1 MPRQKQKRISI
12 PTLSQASERKFKEAT
27 ARGILA
33 RATLRCR
40 DRTCSLDL
48 HDFQLW
54 QFVSTVSFCQFA
66 RFGRFCSRVRRSPVN
81 LDRRAVIV
89 TSFESHFTTLRFGEP
104 QKEGERSQS
113 LKRQ

>member
-1 MPRQKQKRISI
+1 MPDKSYTEKRISI
-12 PTLSQASERKFKEAT
+12 PTLSQASERKFKEAM

-54 QFVSTVSFCQFA
+54 QFVSFR
-66 RFGRFCSRVRRSPVN
+66 RFSLPGLVDFVPVFVVVPSISTGYRLPSHTIVFVR
-81 LDRRAVIV
+81 DY
-89 TSFESHFTTLRFGEP
+89 ESHKE
-104 QKEGERSQS
+104 EGERSQS

>member
-54 QFVSTVSFCQFA
+54 QFVSTVSFFILPGLVDFVPVFVVVPSISTGVPSSSL
-66 RFGRFCSRVRRSPVN
+66 RSRAILRHYDS
-81 LDRRAVIV
+81 
-89 TSFESHFTTLRFGEP
+89 ESHKKKAREAS
-104 QKEGERSQS
+104 R
-113 LKRQ
+113 